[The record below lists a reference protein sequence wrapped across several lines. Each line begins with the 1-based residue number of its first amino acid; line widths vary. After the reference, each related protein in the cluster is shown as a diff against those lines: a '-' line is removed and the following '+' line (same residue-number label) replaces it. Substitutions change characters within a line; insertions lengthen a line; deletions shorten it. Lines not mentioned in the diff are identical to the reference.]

1 MFPRTP
7 SIGLHAHKAPDALK
21 EAFDAAW
28 VVLQARDPFR
38 DFDNDF
44 ELRAA
49 LYRKLKMLA
58 AEGVTDPVELREWV
72 LENLPRS

>member
-7 SIGLHAHKAPDALK
+7 SIGLHVHNAPDALK

-38 DFDNDF
+38 DLDRDF

-49 LYRKLKMLA
+49 LNRKLKMLA
-58 AEGVTDPVELREWV
+58 AEGVTNPVELREWV

>member
-7 SIGLHAHKAPDALK
+7 SIGLHARKVPDALK

-38 DFDNDF
+38 DLDRDF

-49 LYRKLKMLA
+49 LNRKLKMLA